1 MTGLRGALV
10 GAFVIAGLLLFA
22 GGLFLIGDRR
32 LLFAEPFELNA
43 TFGRVSGL
51 QVGSR
56 VRLSGLE
63 AGEVLEIPVPPR
75 PSEPFR
81 VRMRI
86 REDLRQLIRAD
97 SVPAIQTD
105 GIVGNTFIQ
114 ISVGTE
120 GAAVVSPGATLTG
133 RDPIEIA
140 DLIQEGRDAFRTVAA
155 EVTGLKD
162 EVQTAIEA
170 LTGTAET
177 ATEVIGNVGEKIETL
192 TAASAGVVQDAQSVL
207 AEANAVVRNI
217 REGRGTIGKLA
228 TDDALYERVVNA
240 SREVEQ
246 SMRNVREMTDRTR
259 ELVTSFAARDGTAQ
273 QVALSLRNALADV
286 QEATSDLAEG
296 TEALKRNFLFRGF
309 FNDRGF
315 FDLDSVSREAYQ
327 AGALERDRTAVRIW
341 IDAGRLFA
349 TDAAGV
355 ERLGDEGRRRLDSA
369 MADLVRYPRDSP
381 LVVEGYAGRSEGEP
395 AYLQSVDRAQL
406 VREYLLARFRRQAS
420 LTDIMPMGSVAVGSP
435 SGDGRWSGV
444 ALALFVRND
453 VLSRT
458 GASGG
463 SQGRSTR

>member
-1 MTGLRGALV
+1 MTGLRAAFV
-10 GAFVIAGLLLFA
+10 GAFVIVGLLLFA

-32 LLFAEPFELNA
+32 LLFAEQFELNA
-43 TFGRVSGL
+43 TFGRVTGL

-120 GAAVVSPGATLTG
+120 DAPVVSPGQTLIG
-133 RDPIEIA
+133 RDPVEIA
-140 DLIQEGRDAFRTVAA
+140 DLIQEGRSAFQTVAT
-155 EVTGLKD
+155 EITDLKD
-162 EVQTAIEA
+162 EVETAIDA
-170 LTGTAET
+170 LTGTAGT
-177 ATEVIGNVGEKIETL
+177 TTEVISNVGARVETL
-192 TAASAGVVQDAQSVL
+192 TAASAAVVQEAQSVL
-207 AEANAVVRNI
+207 AEANAVVSNI

-246 SMRNVREMTDRTR
+246 SMRNVREMTDRSR

-273 QVALSLRNALADV
+273 QVVLALRNVLTDV

-327 AGALERDRTAVRIW
+327 AGALEKDRTAVRIW
-341 IDAGRLFA
+341 IDGGLLFV
-349 TDAAGV
+349 TDASGA
-355 ERLGDEGRRRLDSA
+355 ERLSDVGRRRLDSA
-369 MADLVRYPRDSP
+369 MADLVRYPRDTP
-381 LVVEGYAGRSEGEP
+381 LVVEGYGDLLSGGDP

-406 VREYLLARFRRQAS
+406 VREYLLARFRRQAT

-458 GASGG
+458 GG
-463 SQGRSTR
+463 SQGSSTR